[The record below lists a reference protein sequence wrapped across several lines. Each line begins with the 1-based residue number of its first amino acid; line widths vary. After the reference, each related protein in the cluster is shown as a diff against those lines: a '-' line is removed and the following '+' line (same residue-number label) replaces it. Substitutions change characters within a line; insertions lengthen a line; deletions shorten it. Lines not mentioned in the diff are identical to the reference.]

1 LPVFPDFK
9 KPDMRP
15 LIAHV
20 RLDHFRHN
28 YLLAR
33 QRHGGRALAVV
44 KANAY
49 GHGAV
54 RCAQAVADVA
64 DGFAVACL
72 EEALQL
78 RAGGI
83 TGPILLLEG
92 VFEAAELAEVQAHD
106 LWLVVQNREQLEM
119 LLAAPA
125 DKPYRVW
132 LKMDSG
138 MHRAGFFPADY
149 AAAYQRLQQ
158 SGKVDGIVKMTHF
171 ARADEPGCDA
181 TDAQIAAFDAAAAGL
196 AGDISVAN
204 SAGIM
209 IHERAHRDWG
219 RPGIMLY
226 GSSPLPDAHPAAE
239 GLKPVMRL
247 STRIFGVRE
256 LGAGEPVGYGAS
268 FVTTR
273 PTRVGLMACG
283 YADGYPRLASTGSPV
298 LIDGARSQVIGRVS
312 MDMMTVDLTDLPQAG
327 IGSEVELWGDTISVN
342 DVAAKAGT
350 ISYELL
356 CNVKRAHFVYG

>member
-1 LPVFPDFK
+1 
-9 KPDMRP
+9 MRP
-15 LIAHV
+15 LIATI

-33 QRHGGRALAVV
+33 QLHGGRALAVV

-78 RAGGI
+78 RAAGI
-83 TGPILLLEG
+83 EAPILLLEG
-92 VFEAAELAEVQAHD
+92 VFEADELREVQAHG
-106 LWLVVQNREQLEM
+106 LWLVVQSEHQLQM
-119 LLAAPA
+119 LLQSPA
-125 DKPYRVW
+125 DKPYSVW

-138 MHRAGFFPADY
+138 MHRAGFFPQDY
-149 AAAYQRLQQ
+149 AAAYQRLAA
-158 SGKVDGIVKMTHF
+158 SGKVDSIVKMTHF
-171 ARADEPGCDA
+171 ARADEPA
-181 TDAQIAAFDAAAAGL
+181 VAMTAEQIASFDAAIAALPGESSL
-196 AGDISVAN
+196 AN

-209 IHERAHRDWG
+209 VHAAARRDWG

-226 GSSPLPDAHPAAE
+226 GADPLPAGAANVA
-239 GLKPVMRL
+239 LKPVMRL
-247 STRIFGVRE
+247 SSRVFAVRE
-256 LGAGEPVGYGAS
+256 LAAGEPVGYGNN

-273 PTRVGLMACG
+273 QSRVGLIAGG

-298 LIDGARSQVIGRVS
+298 MIDGVRSRIIGRVS
-312 MDMMTVDLTDLPQAG
+312 MDMITVDLTDLPQAG
-327 IGSEVELWGDTISVN
+327 IGSEVELWGDAISVN
-342 DVAAKAGT
+342 EIAACAGT

-356 CNVKRAHFVYG
+356 CNIKRAHFVYV

>member
-1 LPVFPDFK
+1 
-9 KPDMRP
+9 MRP
-15 LIAHV
+15 LIASI

-33 QRHGGRALAVV
+33 QQHGGRALAVV

-54 RCAQAVADVA
+54 RCAQAVSDIA
-64 DGFAVACL
+64 DGYAVACL
-72 EEALQL
+72 EEALPL
-78 RAGGI
+78 RAAGI
-83 TGPILLLEG
+83 RQPVLLLEG

-106 LWLVVQNREQLEM
+106 LWLVVQSREQLQM
-119 LLAAPA
+119 LLDFPA
-125 DKPYRVW
+125 TKPFRVW

-149 AAAYQRLQQ
+149 AAAYQQLRD

-171 ARADEPGCDA
+171 ARSDEPECEMTA
-181 TDAQIAAFDAAAAGL
+181 QQIAVFNAATAGL
-196 AGDISVAN
+196 AGDNSLAN
-204 SAGIM
+204 SAAIM
-209 IHERAHRDWG
+209 IHEQARQDWG

-226 GSSPLPDAHPAAE
+226 GSTPLPSGHAANL

-247 STRIFGVRE
+247 TSRVFGVRE
-256 LGAGEPVGYGAS
+256 LAAGEPVGYGDN

-273 PTRVGLMACG
+273 PTRVGLIAGG
-283 YADGYPRLASTGSPV
+283 YADGYPRLASTGTPV
-298 LIDGARSQVIGRVS
+298 MIEGVRSRIIGRVS
-312 MDMMTVDLTDLPQAG
+312 MDMITVDLTDIPQAG
-327 IGSEVELWGDTISVN
+327 IGSEVELWGDAISVN
-342 DVAAKAGT
+342 DVAACAGT

-356 CNVKRAHFVYG
+356 CNVKRAHLLYVG

>member
-1 LPVFPDFK
+1 
-9 KPDMRP
+9 MRP
-15 LIAHV
+15 LIATI

-33 QRHGGRALAVV
+33 RQHGGRALAVV

-78 RAGGI
+78 RTAGI
-83 TGPILLLEG
+83 TAPILLLEG
-92 VFEAAELAEVQAHD
+92 VFEAAELAEVQAHG
-106 LWLVVQNREQLEM
+106 LWLVVQNREQLDM
-119 LLAAPA
+119 LLATPTER
-125 DKPYRVW
+125 PYRVW

-149 AAAYQRLQQ
+149 AAAYQRLAA
-158 SGKVDGIVKMTHF
+158 SGKADAIVKMTHF

-181 TDAQIAAFDAAAAGL
+181 TALQLAAFDAATAGL
-196 AGDISVAN
+196 AGDSSVAN

-209 IHERAHRDWG
+209 IHPHAHRDWG

-226 GSSPLPDAHPAAE
+226 GSTPLPDGHAANV

-247 STRIFGVRE
+247 ASRVFGVRE
-256 LGAGEPVGYGAS
+256 LPAGEPVGYGAS

-273 PTRVGLMACG
+273 PTRVGLIAGG

-298 LIDGARSQVIGRVS
+298 AVDGQLSRIIGRVS
-312 MDMMTVDLTDLPQAG
+312 MDMITIDLTDLPQAG
-327 IGSEVELWGDTISVN
+327 IGSEVELWGEQVSVN
-342 DVAAKAGT
+342 AVAAHAGT

-356 CNVKRAHFVYG
+356 CNVKRAHLQYRD

>member
-1 LPVFPDFK
+1 
-9 KPDMRP
+9 MRP
-15 LIAHV
+15 LIASI

-33 QRHGGRALAVV
+33 QQHGGRALAVV

-72 EEALQL
+72 EEALEL
-78 RAGGI
+78 RAAGI
-83 TGPILLLEG
+83 RQPVLLLEG
-92 VFEAAELAEVQAHD
+92 VFEMAELAEVQAHD
-106 LWLVVQNREQLEM
+106 LWLVVQNREQLAM

-149 AAAYQRLQQ
+149 AAAYRQLEA
-158 SGKVDGIVKMTHF
+158 SGKVDAIVKMTHF
-171 ARADEPGCDA
+171 ARADEPECDA
-181 TDAQIAAFDAAAAGL
+181 TALQMAAFDAAVQGL
-196 AGDISVAN
+196 PGDSSVAN

-209 IHERAHRDWG
+209 IHDHARRDWG

-226 GSSPLPDAHPAAE
+226 GSSPLPDGHPAAS

-247 STRIFGVRE
+247 SSRVFGVRE
-256 LGAGEPVGYGAS
+256 LAPGEPIGYGAS
-268 FVTTR
+268 FITER
-273 PTRVGLMACG
+273 ATRVGLIAGG

-298 LIDGARSQVIGRVS
+298 AIDGHRSRIIGRVS
-312 MDMMTVDLTDLPQAG
+312 MDMITVDLTDVPQAG
-327 IGSEVELWGDTISVN
+327 IGSEVELWGDQINVN
-342 DVAAKAGT
+342 EVAAKAGT

-356 CNVKRAHFVYG
+356 CNVKRAHKQYC

>member
-1 LPVFPDFK
+1 
-9 KPDMRP
+9 MRP
-15 LIAHV
+15 LIASI

-33 QRHGGRALAVV
+33 QQHGGRALAVV

-64 DGFAVACL
+64 DGYAVACL

-78 RAGGI
+78 RAAGI
-83 TGPILLLEG
+83 SLPILLLEG
-92 VFEAAELAEVQAHD
+92 VFEPAELAEVQAHD
-106 LWLVVQNREQLEM
+106 LWLVVQNREQLAM

-125 DKPYRVW
+125 TKPYRVW

-149 AAAYQRLQQ
+149 TAAYRELQE
-158 SGKVDGIVKMTHF
+158 SGKVDAIVKMTHF
-171 ARADEPGCDA
+171 ARADEPGCPA
-181 TDAQIAAFDAAAAGL
+181 TDAQIAAFDAATAGL
-196 AGDISVAN
+196 GGDTSLAN

-209 IHERAHRDWG
+209 IHAAARRDWG

-226 GSSPLPDAHPAAE
+226 GATPLPAGHAANV
-239 GLKPVMRL
+239 GLKAVMQL
-247 STRIFGVRE
+247 TTRIFGVRE
-256 LGAGEPVGYGAS
+256 LGVGEPVGYGAS
-268 FVTTR
+268 FHTER

-298 LIDGARSQVIGRVS
+298 LIDGIRSRVIGRVS
-312 MDMMTVDLTDLPQAG
+312 MDMMTVDLTDIPQAG
-327 IGSEVELWGDTISVN
+327 VGSTVELWGDNISVN
-342 DVAAKAGT
+342 DVAAHAGT
-350 ISYELL
+350 IGYEVL
-356 CNVKRAHFVYG
+356 CNVKRAHFHYE

>member
-1 LPVFPDFK
+1 
-9 KPDMRP
+9 MRP
-15 LIAHV
+15 LIATI

-33 QRHGGRALAVV
+33 QLHGGRALAVV

-78 RAGGI
+78 RAAGI
-83 TGPILLLEG
+83 EAPILLLEG
-92 VFEAAELAEVQAHD
+92 VFEADELREVQAHG
-106 LWLVVQNREQLEM
+106 LWLVVQSEHQLQM
-119 LLAAPA
+119 LLQSPA

-138 MHRAGFFPADY
+138 MHRAGFFPQDY
-149 AAAYQRLQQ
+149 AAAYQRLAA
-158 SGKVDGIVKMTHF
+158 SGKVDAIVKMTHF
-171 ARADEPGCDA
+171 ARADEPA
-181 TDAQIAAFDAAAAGL
+181 VMMTAEQIASFDAAIAALPGESSL
-196 AGDISVAN
+196 AN

-209 IHERAHRDWG
+209 VHAAARRDWG

-226 GSSPLPDAHPAAE
+226 GADPLPVGAANVQ
-239 GLKPVMRL
+239 LKPVMRL
-247 STRIFGVRE
+247 TSRVFAVRE
-256 LGAGEPVGYGAS
+256 LAAGEPVGYGNN

-273 PTRVGLMACG
+273 PSRVGLIAGG

-298 LIDGARSQVIGRVS
+298 MIDGVRSRIIGRVS
-312 MDMMTVDLTDLPQAG
+312 MDMITVDLTDVPQAG
-327 IGSEVELWGDTISVN
+327 IGSEVELWGDAISVN
-342 DVAAKAGT
+342 EIAACAGT

-356 CNVKRAHFVYG
+356 CNIKRAHFVYV